1 MRSSMLFPLVLLCL
15 APFVRSQDGC
25 TVFNHNL
32 GPYPF
37 FAHDS
42 QGHISGNHTFINY
55 TRGRCE
61 YLLAPASATACAGKA
76 TADSVSQMT
85 EGGQLTFGYVHE
97 TGVADAGGLATST
110 YPAPAVATA
119 KGVGAVRECFAG
131 CSFSVTLSSSI
142 GSAQFSATPKW
153 SKEYPYVNTCVPH
166 KVTINSCGAT
176 GLNNPINPCGPS
188 PILID
193 TQGQGFHFTDPNQ
206 ASGYVTFRFGGQL
219 KKVSWP
225 DYKYANAWLAL
236 PKNGVVDSADDLF
249 GQYTPHSDA
258 DYTPFPNKT
267 DANGWLA
274 LGFYD
279 QPSQGGNG
287 DGVLDKRDRIWPK
300 LRIWK
305 PVHCHLTP
313 DRPCVA
319 LDRELFP
326 LDQVGIH
333 RLALTYTAVDEMD
346 AIGNKC
352 SFVAS
357 INPDE
362 GERQKSRDRKIAC
375 DFNLAVR
382 K

>member
-1 MRSSMLFPLVLLCL
+1 
-15 APFVRSQDGC
+15 
-25 TVFNHNL
+25 
-32 GPYPF
+32 
-37 FAHDS
+37 
-42 QGHISGNHTFINY
+42 
-55 TRGRCE
+55 
-61 YLLAPASATACAGKA
+61 
-76 TADSVSQMT
+76 
-85 EGGQLTFGYVHE
+85 
-97 TGVADAGGLATST
+97 
-110 YPAPAVATA
+110 VATA
-119 KGVGAVRECFAG
+119 KGVGGVRECFLG
-131 CSFSVTLSSSI
+131 CSFSVTLSSSA
-142 GSAQFSATPKW
+142 GSASFSATPKW

-166 KVTINSCGAT
+166 RVPVNTCSGAVLGGNSINP
-176 GLNNPINPCGPS
+176 PINPCGPS

-206 ASGYVTFRFGGQL
+206 AGGYVTFRFGGQL

-225 DYKYANAWLAL
+225 DWKYANSWLAL

-249 GQYTPHSDA
+249 GQYTKHSDA

-274 LGFYD
+274 LAFYD

-287 DGVLDKRDRIWPK
+287 DGVLDKRDKVWSK
-300 LRIWK
+300 LRVWK
-305 PVHCHLTP
+305 PVHCHVTP

-319 LDRELFP
+319 LDSELAP

-357 INPDE
+357 INPDP
-362 GERQKSRDRKIAC
+362 GERQKSRDKKIAC